1 MRCAARGHAL
11 AIWLRLV
18 PRRPNA
24 LRPAQQINLLLILRI
39 KCCAWAERVFTPS
52 GARAERGR
60 WSEEIKNREGVASGS
75 ATQFFLINY
84 NYLTFIIL
92 FFLWSNPIL
101 IFLLDVVI
109 DLEFNSRICTLFC
122 INVIAKKHCN
132 KQMPFW
138 IKIRIY

>member
-1 MRCAARGHAL
+1 MKKLLSSVFFMNDLISGNWLCCAARSAFG
-11 AIWLRLV
+11 
-18 PRRPNA
+18 RRAGRRGAPTGSES
-24 LRPAQQINLLLILRI
+24 
-39 KCCAWAERVFTPS
+39 ERS
-52 GARAERGR
+52 DAKWRGR
-60 WSEEIKNREGVASGS
+60 GLGQRN
-75 ATQFFLINY
+75 TFFLINY

-92 FFLWSNPIL
+92 FFLRSNPIP